1 MVWFNRGSTQADVL
15 VLLLLSDLG
24 LNKIT
29 WLFQAS
35 YASSSKWALRF
46 CGNQRIP
53 CGSED
58 SVYLKAP
65 TEPLCINN
73 QIFKLKYSSVFFFH
87 CSQQTVTIIPGVG
100 DQAQEVPKVLFL
112 LWGKNGNNW
121 AMLVHPKPNIYIWHI
136 WQAYWTMKLMM
147 ATIFLWVNDAYC

>member
-1 MVWFNRGSTQADVL
+1 MFWFCYFCLTLDLIRSLDFSKPLMPHLQNGPWGFVETKGYHVGQRTLSTWRPLRNPYVL
-15 VLLLLSDLG
+15 T
-24 LNKIT
+24 I
-29 WLFQAS
+29 
-35 YASSSKWALRF
+35 
-46 CGNQRIP
+46 
-53 CGSED
+53 
-58 SVYLKAP
+58 
-65 TEPLCINN
+65 
-73 QIFKLKYSSVFFFH
+73 IFKLKYSSVFFFH